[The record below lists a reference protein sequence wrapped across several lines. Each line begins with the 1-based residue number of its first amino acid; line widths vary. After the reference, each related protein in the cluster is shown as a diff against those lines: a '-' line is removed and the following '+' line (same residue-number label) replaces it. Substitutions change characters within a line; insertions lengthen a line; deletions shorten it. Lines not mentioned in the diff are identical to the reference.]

1 MNSDVSSSE
10 HELSQDGSSQN
21 NPSENSV
28 SSPNS
33 NESLNQVELS
43 DNPEVEPQVKND
55 SEDTANEQSSTSCE
69 SNIKGSDTEA
79 RLLQLEKEH
88 RRRI

>member
-21 NPSENSV
+21 NPIENSV
-28 SSPNS
+28 DSNTS

-43 DNPEVEPQVKND
+43 DNPEVEPQLKND
-55 SEDTANEQSSTSCE
+55 SVDTANDQS
-69 SNIKGSDTEA
+69 
-79 RLLQLEKEH
+79 
-88 RRRI
+88 

>member
-28 SSPNS
+28 SSSNS
-33 NESLNQVELS
+33 NESVNQVELS
-43 DNPEVEPQVKND
+43 DNPEVEPQMKND
-55 SEDTANEQSSTSCE
+55 SVDTANE
-69 SNIKGSDTEA
+69 
-79 RLLQLEKEH
+79 
-88 RRRI
+88 